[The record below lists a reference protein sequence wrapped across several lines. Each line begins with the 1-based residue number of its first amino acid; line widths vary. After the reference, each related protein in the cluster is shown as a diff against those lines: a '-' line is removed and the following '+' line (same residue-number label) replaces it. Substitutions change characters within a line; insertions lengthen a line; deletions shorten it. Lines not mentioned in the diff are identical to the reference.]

1 MAAYLAS
8 LAPPVFADTE
18 PLNVSVVDE
27 KPTISIAVALNTTTL
42 ARPRNIEAVLEAR
55 RDLAFGGLKEM
66 PAEDAS
72 KQKLATTRAG
82 RIALLIRSGNWTGYQ
97 QELDACGDQAN
108 DVHRRCVQL
117 LAQHDQ
123 AMLPEE
129 VLDLA
134 TVNLPAMESSMTD
147 PEAPE
152 VVAIPTTIEP
162 PEFPIDADP
171 GDLPVA
177 VRSTASRVLT
187 GAVATLVIPPRAVAS
202 RLATRRSVE
211 TTAASAYESAAAPSN
226 IDPLLRSYATLLKKA
241 ATRGSTRTLLQRL
254 EAGVGLREDVLG
266 AQAKEAAAERDLTI
280 AHANAQIASVRLL
293 EFLVLSDEIGSG
305 SILVPDS
312 ILMSQSPHVRN
323 HPVPG
328 PLQFPLQDLT
338 ANELIERGLQQRPDL
353 MAARAE
359 VRASRSLSRA
369 SSAWG
374 HPIVSARTGVGRFGA
389 ESGDLDD
396 QETAEVGIGWQFG
409 LDSGASHRRA
419 IAIFEETQLAMKK
432 LELRISAQIRESL
445 ARLTASRASMASAN
459 RQLEASEETLI
470 LVRLRYQAGAALLD
484 ELLGREADL
493 SEARTGW
500 LNSILSHNQAQFD
513 LMLAI
518 GGP

>member
-1 MAAYLAS
+1 
-8 LAPPVFADTE
+8 
-18 PLNVSVVDE
+18 LN
-27 KPTISIAVALNTTTL
+27 
-42 ARPRNIEAVLEAR
+42 
-55 RDLAFGGLKEM
+55 
-66 PAEDAS
+66 
-72 KQKLATTRAG
+72 
-82 RIALLIRSGNWTGYQ
+82 LI
-97 QELDACGDQAN
+97 
-108 DVHRRCVQL
+108 
-117 LAQHDQ
+117 
-123 AMLPEE
+123 
-129 VLDLA
+129 
-134 TVNLPAMESSMTD
+134 ESSNYLSGSTR
-147 PEAPE
+147 
-152 VVAIPTTIEP
+152 
-162 PEFPIDADP
+162 EFDF
-171 GDLPVA
+171 VNCQQN
-177 VRSTASRVLT
+177 S
-187 GAVATLVIPPRAVAS
+187 
-202 RLATRRSVE
+202 
-211 TTAASAYESAAAPSN
+211 
-226 IDPLLRSYATLLKKA
+226 LLRSLTIALISLLLSSCSTDSSTNVRSNDLALWIPQQFEQEQPEETTDESAGEQDVTEATEPPDEQFPGARTISLSEVLELSKSNALSIQMARQRTRAAAANQQIANAAFLPTIGPRIDYARTDGVAQGTDGVIVDVSKQSVFTGLEVRFDLDPWGDWHRRLAAEEELISSEQQFSSIEQMALHHGAQLYHDLVRSHMEIDIAERRVNFGNQIVATAKA
-241 ATRGSTRTLLQRL
+241 RL
-254 EAGVGLREDVLG
+254 EAGDGLREDVLG

-409 LDSGASHRRA
+409 FDSGASHRRA